1 MDGQRP
7 EATGVHVSEADAQ
20 RQGITQMTGLEAETR
35 LAYARFGEREARGN
49 SPLYEEVS
57 GAIARDDTLLAR
69 IETLPAAK
77 RQPNLVLGAARYLN
91 APETGADAFVTW
103 MVEHWDAVE
112 RVVRGRATQ
121 TNEAGRCATLLPFV
135 VEAAQG
141 RPIALV
147 EMGCSAGLALFP
159 DLYAY
164 RFDAADG
171 VADRVGA
178 GSPELATAVSGAQ
191 FDLPMGLPLVAWR
204 GGLDLNPLDVLSDSA
219 KARDN
224 ARWLE
229 ALVWPGQTTRAER
242 LRGCIAT
249 VRGHLGTHPGER
261 PVVVRGDVVDD
272 LDELLRQVPDELP
285 LVLFHSAVLAYTDEA
300 TRAEFADRMRKIASR
315 PGGFTWISN
324 EGPGVMP
331 GIAATLPDGVE
342 VPAGRFVLA
351 VNGVARALVGPHGQ
365 ALELIVR

>member
-1 MDGQRP
+1 M
-7 EATGVHVSEADAQ
+7 
-20 RQGITQMTGLEAETR
+20 
-35 LAYARFGEREARGN
+35 
-49 SPLYEEVS
+49 
-57 GAIARDDTLLAR
+57 
-69 IETLPAAK
+69 
-77 RQPNLVLGAARYLN
+77 
-91 APETGADAFVTW
+91 
-103 MVEHWDAVE
+103 
-112 RVVRGRATQ
+112 
-121 TNEAGRCATLLPFV
+121 
-135 VEAAQG
+135 
-141 RPIALV
+141 
-147 EMGCSAGLALFP
+147 
-159 DLYAY
+159 
-164 RFDAADG
+164 
-171 VADRVGA
+171 
-178 GSPELATAVSGAQ
+178 SGAQ

-300 TRAEFADRMRKIASR
+300 TRAEFADRMREIASR

-331 GIAATLPDGVE
+331 GIAETVPEGVE

-351 VNGVARALVGPHGQ
+351 VDGVARALVGPHGQ
-365 ALELIVR
+365 AIEFLAG